1 MTSLSKVTFMGIRR
15 DARSSHR
22 AGLSDLTFC
31 ITEDFGLG
39 SLLWL
44 FLLLANS
51 QELES
56 LRNSFLSATP
66 LAEAWTMPGLAH
78 RRVWAAHNLQWD
90 IMRMEYIIST
100 IPPTHLHMQSTHIL
114 MQHTHTHTFSP
125 VFSIWMNGLTLL
137 LRCSSQNLDNSTF
150 FSPLF
155 PIASNSQRYLC

>member
-66 LAEAWTMPGLAH
+66 LAGA
-78 RRVWAAHNLQWD
+78 
-90 IMRMEYIIST
+90 
-100 IPPTHLHMQSTHIL
+100 
-114 MQHTHTHTFSP
+114 
-125 VFSIWMNGLTLL
+125 
-137 LRCSSQNLDNSTF
+137 
-150 FSPLF
+150 
-155 PIASNSQRYLC
+155 